1 MHKIYE
7 SKAYP
12 GNLSPRI
19 FKAGGAATAETY
31 KIPNPMTTSSQWYNF
46 QYSTL
51 LTVLVIASYKQ
62 STWCNLSNSRCCS
75 QSPLAS
81 CTISCM
87 LLGLIYGFIRWGV
100 TIYYTIK
107 SLAFLDIRG
116 LCLRRYI
123 LIDIDLQVRMA
134 VTEREKKER
143 KKYWHLLRGQ
153 NGL

>member
-1 MHKIYE
+1 
-7 SKAYP
+7 
-12 GNLSPRI
+12 
-19 FKAGGAATAETY
+19 
-31 KIPNPMTTSSQWYNF
+31 
-46 QYSTL
+46 
-51 LTVLVIASYKQ
+51 
-62 STWCNLSNSRCCS
+62 
-75 QSPLAS
+75 
-81 CTISCM
+81 M

-143 KKYWHLLRGQ
+143 KKY
-153 NGL
+153 